1 MAETD
6 RARNT
11 LDKRQTNGT
20 LPPALNQG
28 LELSELVQ
36 PQTPTVSRYYTAQE
50 TARSQSHSSSDNA
63 RQANT
68 AKVDP
73 WRRKFLLTLGK
84 LLFLSQRDF
93 WG

>member
-1 MAETD
+1 MAEAG

-11 LDKRQTNGT
+11 LDKRQTNDT
-20 LPPALNQG
+20 LPPALNQA
-28 LELSELVQ
+28 LELSELAQ
-36 PQTPTVSRYYTAQE
+36 PQTPPVSQYYAAQE
-50 TARSQSHSSSDNA
+50 TASSQSHSSSDNT

-68 AKVDP
+68 AKNDP
-73 WRRKFLLTLGK
+73 WRKKFLLTLGK